1 MISDGDTPN
10 ICLDLGARP
19 TCDPVRLGLHQP
31 PRPAMHQLLVRH
43 PTIFMEVEQAKSESL
58 KSGHVTL
65 GFTQFLAAAVC

>member
-1 MISDGDTPN
+1 M
-10 ICLDLGARP
+10 R
-19 TCDPVRLGLHQP
+19 
-31 PRPAMHQLLVRH
+31 QLLVRH